1 MKFAEGPFHKF
12 RMKWLVLEGS
22 LCQRVFF
29 FFCCLF
35 VSFSVSFVKVIVI
48 VTFVCKVDISVF
60 ICMRG

>member
-12 RMKWLVLEGS
+12 RMKWLVSEGS
-22 LCQRVFF
+22 LCQRGFF
-29 FFCCLF
+29 CLF